1 MDDDERLHV
10 GVDRLGVLRDLAQV
24 VVLLQL
30 GEGDP
35 ARGGTA
41 AHLHHHRVHLLAQ
54 HAGDG
59 GEDAHD
65 GALGP
70 DGARDVARDLVLERG
85 LHARVEAGDGLLLRA
100 ARDDE
105 AEVDGR
111 AEGVRLLRL
120 HAVLDGP
127 FLLVGVLLRVVGLD
141 RHVAVAGALV
151 LAEEVAHLFGVGLER
166 GGHVLG
172 ALAEE
177 ELQRDRTVE
186 LGQDGPGAGRER
198 VELLGG
204 EVHARG
210 ERGEDVVRGAD
221 DHEDQGEHGE
231 AEDFLVLH
239 LCKSFLRR
247 PCGSR

>member
-1 MDDDERLHV
+1 MDERTPTTGRSGHTAV
-10 GVDRLGVLRDLAQV
+10 GLF
-24 VVLLQL
+24 
-30 GEGDP
+30 
-35 ARGGTA
+35 
-41 AHLHHHRVHLLAQ
+41 AQ

-59 GEDAHD
+59 GEHAHD

-70 DGARDVARDLVLERG
+70 DGARDVARDLVLQG
-85 LHARVEAGDGLLLRA
+85 GFHARVEAGDGLLLRA

-141 RHVAVAGALV
+141 DHVAVAGALV
-151 LAEEVAHLFGVGLER
+151 LPEEVAHLFGVGLER

-172 ALAEE
+172 AFAEE
-177 ELQRDRTVE
+177 ELQRDLLVE
-186 LGQDGPGAGRER
+186 LGEDGLGAGRER

-210 ERGEDVVRGAD
+210 ERGEDVVRGAH
-221 DHEDQGEHGE
+221 DHEDHCEHGE

-239 LCKSFLRR
+239 LCESFLTR